1 MPDWTIEDRIEFE
14 TDRIINFGSD
24 ASVILYNDKSEE
36 LITIEQFWFIY
47 KRKNW
52 TANSYEY
59 QVKIAEDD
67 VRYDTPMATVK
78 TIRYKIDGELSDVY
92 DHNGIEAP
100 DFGGK
105 RTWLIG
111 VNKPKFRNNFFV
123 SA

>member
-14 TDRIINFGSD
+14 VDRITNFGSD
-24 ASVILYNDKSEE
+24 AAVILYDEE
-36 LITIEQFWFIY
+36 GGTLITIESNWFIY

-52 TANSYEY
+52 TDNSYEY
-59 QVKIAEDD
+59 QVKVAEDD
-67 VRYDTPMATVK
+67 VRYDNQMALVK
-78 TIRYKIDGELSDVY
+78 TVRYKIDGVLSDAY

-111 VNKPKFRNNFFV
+111 VNKPKFRNHFFA

>member
-1 MPDWTIEDRIEFE
+1 MADWTIEDRIEFE
-14 TDRIINFGSD
+14 ADRIIYFGSD
-24 ASVILYNDKSEE
+24 AAVTLYDEAGEE

-59 QVKIAEDD
+59 QVKIAEDE
-67 VRYDTPMATVK
+67 VRYDDQMADVK
-78 TIRYKIDGELSDVY
+78 TIRYKIDGELSDAY
-92 DHNGIEAP
+92 EHNGIEAP

-111 VNKPKFRNNFFV
+111 VNKPKFRNNVFI
-123 SA
+123 AA

>member
-14 TDRIINFGSD
+14 TDRIVTFGSD
-24 ASVILYNDKSEE
+24 SAVILYNEQAQE

-47 KRKNW
+47 KRRNW
-52 TANSYEY
+52 TANSFEY

-67 VRYDTPMATVK
+67 VRYDDPMADVK
-78 TIRYKIDGELSDVY
+78 TIRYKIDGVLSDAY
-92 DHNGIEAP
+92 EHNGIEAP

-123 SA
+123 GA